1 MTEISKLLQR
11 DSKINKS
18 NRSYNNWVG
27 LSVIERNRLFLERKQ
42 KKLQKLREIKD
53 EKELSKCTFAP

>member
-42 KKLQKLREIKD
+42 VNLQKMREMKD

>member
-42 KKLQKLREIKD
+42 AKLQKMREIKD

>member
-42 KKLQKLREIKD
+42 VKLQKMREMKD